1 MYVWCSANPLEPL
14 FSTSRFLFGFHIGE
28 FPTRLHI
35 SFLRLRFP
43 NQRTYF
49 LSPQDLRISTGKAYR
64 SSWRSSKM
72 ASSSEMPSDEAISE
86 EMSGVVGE
94 NSFGELTP
102 SFSIHIWR

>member
-1 MYVWCSANPLEPL
+1 
-14 FSTSRFLFGFHIGE
+14 
-28 FPTRLHI
+28 
-35 SFLRLRFP
+35 
-43 NQRTYF
+43 
-49 LSPQDLRISTGKAYR
+49 
-64 SSWRSSKM
+64 M